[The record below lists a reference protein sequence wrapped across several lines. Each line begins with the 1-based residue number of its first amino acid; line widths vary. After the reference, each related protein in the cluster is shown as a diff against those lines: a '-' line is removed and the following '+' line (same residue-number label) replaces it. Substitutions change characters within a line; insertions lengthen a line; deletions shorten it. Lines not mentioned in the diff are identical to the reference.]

1 MSLQQLN
8 LFGEPEPVIQ
18 ETKKPEKKPVE
29 QPEIKEEVTEEKSI
43 ILSQE
48 INLKEEIF
56 FEEIVV
62 EETIEVEEE
71 IFNLKDTDPGSFFK
85 KPADKGYGHPLNYNE
100 HKLQKKRGRKSYA
113 SMDAEADFISLP
125 NDEILNKKLYHSI
138 TDVSQWFNLNP
149 SVLRYWENE
158 FPALKP
164 RKNGKGDRMYKVAD
178 IKIIQLIYYLLRTKK
193 LSIEGAKS
201 YLRNNKNQADNN
213 LQLLESLNRFKSFL
227 LLLKSNL

>member
-1 MSLQQLN
+1 
-8 LFGEPEPVIQ
+8 
-18 ETKKPEKKPVE
+18 
-29 QPEIKEEVTEEKSI
+29 
-43 ILSQE
+43 
-48 INLKEEIF
+48 
-56 FEEIVV
+56 
-62 EETIEVEEE
+62 
-71 IFNLKDTDPGSFFK
+71 
-85 KPADKGYGHPLNYNE
+85 
-100 HKLQKKRGRKSYA
+100 
-113 SMDAEADFISLP
+113 MDAEADFISLP
-125 NDEILNKKLYHSI
+125 DDEILNKKLYHSI